1 MAKLILV
8 RHAKSEWNA
17 TGQWTGHADPS
28 LSKDGK
34 DEAHRTALQLAH
46 LNIHKAYTSPLKRC
60 KETLD
65 ILIERLGLSHIPYI
79 SHDALKERDYGDF
92 TGKNKWEVKEEVG
105 DERFQRIRRGWDEPI
120 PGGETLKDV
129 HDRVVPY
136 YESHIHPDLLAGLNV
151 CVVAHGNSL
160 RALVKY
166 LENIREEEIAELEIG
181 VGEAHIYEIDGQGRI
196 TGKEIRAENT
206 QKGKI

>member
-8 RHAKSEWNA
+8 RHAKSEWNS

-28 LSKDGK
+28 LSSDGR
-34 DEAHRTALQLAH
+34 DEAHRTALSLAH
-46 LNIHKAYTSPLKRC
+46 LDIHKAYTSPLKRC
-60 KETLD
+60 TETLD

-79 SHDALKERDYGDF
+79 SHDALKERDYGVF
-92 TGKNKWEVKEEVG
+92 TGKNKWQVKEEVG
-105 DERFQRIRRGWDEPI
+105 EEKFHRIRRGWDEPI
-120 PGGETLKDV
+120 PEGETLKDV

-136 YESHIHPDLLAGLNV
+136 YKEMILSDVLAGFNV

-160 RALVKY
+160 RALVKH
-166 LENIREEEIAELEIG
+166 LEDISEDDIADVEIG
-181 VGEAHIYEIDGQGRI
+181 VGEAHVYMIGEKGNVI
-196 TGKEIRAENT
+196 GKEIRAEHA